1 MNIRMTLILTL
12 CLIFSVSATVTTS
25 YAETIFGGS
34 RIIAIDQGQ
43 RTITFKTKE
52 GQTWTLPVT
61 DPTLLNQQLVAKDQ
75 PVTIEIDLDDRIT
88 NVVKPSEYPAAPRTE
103 TEDR

>member
-1 MNIRMTLILTL
+1 MNLRMLLILTL
-12 CLIFSVSATVTTS
+12 LSVSAVATTS
-25 YAETIFGGS
+25 DAATIFGGS

-43 RTITFKTKE
+43 QTITFKTKE

-61 DPTLLNQQLVAKDQ
+61 DPNLLKQQSNSKDE
-75 PVTIEIDLDDRIT
+75 PVTIEIDLNDRII
-88 NVVKPSEYPAAPRTE
+88 NVVQLSGEGRNAPRTE

>member
-1 MNIRMTLILTL
+1 MNMRMILILTL
-12 CLIFSVSATVTTS
+12 CLFFSVSATVTTS
-25 YAETIFGGS
+25 DATTIFGGS
-34 RIIAIDQGQ
+34 RIIAIDQDQ

-61 DPTLLNQQLVAKDQ
+61 DPTLLNQQRIATGDQVA
-75 PVTIEIDLDDRIT
+75 IETDLNDRIT
-88 NVVKPSEYPAAPRTE
+88 KVVKLSEVPTAPRVE

>member
-1 MNIRMTLILTL
+1 MNTRMILILTL
-12 CLIFSVSATVTTS
+12 WFLFSVNATVTISEAATV
-25 YAETIFGGS
+25 FVGS
-34 RIIAIDQGQ
+34 RIITIDQGQ

-61 DPTLLNQQLVAKDQ
+61 DPSLLNRQPIAKDDQ
-75 PVTIEIDLDDRIT
+75 VVIEIDLNDRIT
-88 NVVKPSEYPAAPRTE
+88 KVVKLSDMPAAPRVE

>member
-1 MNIRMTLILTL
+1 MNLRMLLILTFL
-12 CLIFSVSATVTTS
+12 SVSAVATTS
-25 YAETIFGGS
+25 DAATIFGGS

-43 RTITFKTKE
+43 QTITFKTKE

-61 DPTLLNQQLVAKDQ
+61 DPNLLKQQSKSKDE
-75 PVTIEIDLDDRIT
+75 PVTIEIDLNDRII
-88 NVVKPSEYPAAPRTE
+88 NVVQLSGETRTAPRTE